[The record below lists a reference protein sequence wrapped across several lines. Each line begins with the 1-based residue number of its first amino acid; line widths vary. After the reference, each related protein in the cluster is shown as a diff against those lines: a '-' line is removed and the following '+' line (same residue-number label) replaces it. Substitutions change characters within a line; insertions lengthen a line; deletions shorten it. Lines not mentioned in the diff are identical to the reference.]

1 VVNGFFHVGH
11 ATLTA
16 FQANASKTDT
26 LLSEHKGK
34 SLDELVATKVINAD
48 QKAQILKKP
57 ALQAQ
62 LNQNEEMLTQYLKV
76 DEQYRARAATDKAE
90 TDKTVQ
96 AAKES
101 AVAEAKEGFEKTQRA
116 NLLLLSQFLRL
127 AAYRREE
134 AQDPESDESQAIEGV
149 LLAIYTGD
157 EGAVNAMLKLVE
169 GAEESILS
177 VPGEQLQTTYS
188 AVKTLAQNYKTPF
201 YAEGAEAPETTP
213 AQQVATDPTIAHA
226 TANELEAGD
235 VPAING
241 QAVEAVADKLANS
254 HVADDAA
261 NAVAE
266 SHWDTGND
274 MSISQ
279 EWVDVKVPRDPAE
292 TETGVTA
299 TPAAPSNTQSWADDH
314 PEPAAEVST
323 LFFDDYGLPS

>member
-1 VVNGFFHVGH
+1 LPPHICDS
-11 ATLTA
+11 LTC
-16 FQANASKTDT
+16 
-26 LLSEHKGK
+26 
-34 SLDELVATKVINAD
+34 I
-48 QKAQILKKP
+48 
-57 ALQAQ
+57 
-62 LNQNEEMLTQYLKV
+62 V
-76 DEQYRARAATDKAE
+76 D
-90 TDKTVQ
+90 
-96 AAKES
+96 
-101 AVAEAKEGFEKTQRA
+101 
-116 NLLLLSQFLRL
+116 
-127 AAYRREE
+127 
-134 AQDPESDESQAIEGV
+134 
-149 LLAIYTGD
+149 
-157 EGAVNAMLKLVE
+157 
-169 GAEESILS
+169 
-177 VPGEQLQTTYS
+177 S
-188 AVKTLAQNYKTPF
+188 AVKTLAQDYKTPF
-201 YAEGAEAPETTP
+201 YAEGAEAPEAAP

-323 LFFDDYGLPS
+323 VFFGDPGLPS